1 MSTTSITPSSP
12 RPSNPTPTDAAGVTP
27 VAQPSLPRL
36 ALLISIVVSFLAAS
50 AAPTPLYQHYDVA
63 WHGSALTTTEAFG
76 VYAIAVL
83 AGLLI
88 LGQLAAHAGR
98 RPVLLTALG
107 LQAVALALF
116 AAAGSYEPLFIGRV
130 LQGIAA
136 GAALGTL
143 GAAMI
148 EAHQAHGTVAS
159 SAAPGAGTGLGALAA
174 GLTVSYLPW
183 PTHLIYLGLIAI
195 FVLQAIGV
203 LALLE
208 PTPTRP
214 GLVASLRPR
223 LAVPPQARAAF
234 AAATPAAFAV
244 WALAGLYGS
253 LGPALIRTMSPGG
266 PAVLGGLT
274 LFVLAAAGSV
284 TTIVRRHHDGRR
296 QMATGMVALVVGVAG
311 LTAAIALGS
320 VSGFLVATVV
330 AGSGFG
336 SGLQGAVRT
345 TVSLALPHE
354 RAGLLAAVYLVS
366 YAGLGVP
373 AVVAG
378 FVVSRGTD
386 LDAVAI
392 AYAVGVIALALVAS
406 ALLTRT
412 ERLAR
417 SQGAH

>member
-1 MSTTSITPSSP
+1 MSTTSITPASS
-12 RPSNPTPTDAAGVTP
+12 TATDVAGTAPAAQ
-27 VAQPSLPRL
+27 ASLPRL

-50 AAPTPLYQHYDVA
+50 AAPTPLYQHYDAA
-63 WHGSALTTTEAFG
+63 WRGSALTTTEAFG

-83 AGLLI
+83 AGLLV
-88 LGQLAAHAGR
+88 LGELAAHVGR
-98 RPVLLTALG
+98 RPVLLATLAF
-107 LQAVALALF
+107 QAIALALF
-116 AAAGSYEPLFIGRV
+116 ATAGSYEPLFIGRV

-159 SAAPGAGTGLGALAA
+159 SAAPGAGTGVGALAA

-183 PTHLIYLGLIAI
+183 PTHLIYLGLIGV
-195 FVLQAIGV
+195 FLLQAAGV
-203 LALLE
+203 LVLLE
-208 PTPTRP
+208 PTPTRR
-214 GLVASLRPR
+214 GLVSSLRPR

-234 AAATPAAFAV
+234 LAATPAVFAV
-244 WALAGLYGS
+244 WSLAGLYGS
-253 LGPALIRTMSPGG
+253 LGPALIRTMSPGS

-274 LFVLAAAGSV
+274 LFVLAAVGSL
-284 TTIVRRHHDGRR
+284 TTIVRRSHDGRR
-296 QMATGMVALVVGVAG
+296 QMATGMVAVVVGVAG
-311 LTAAIALGS
+311 LAVAIAYGS
-320 VSGFLVATVV
+320 VVGFLVATVV

-378 FVVSRGTD
+378 FIVSRGTD
-386 LDAVAI
+386 LVSVAI
-392 AYAVGVIALALVAS
+392 AYAVGVITLALVAYV
-406 ALLTRT
+406 LLTRA

-417 SQGAH
+417 GRAAV